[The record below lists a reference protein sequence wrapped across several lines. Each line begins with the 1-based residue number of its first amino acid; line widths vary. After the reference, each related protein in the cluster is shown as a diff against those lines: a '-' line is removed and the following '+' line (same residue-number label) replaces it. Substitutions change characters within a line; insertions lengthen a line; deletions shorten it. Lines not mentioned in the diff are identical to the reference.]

1 MAGNQG
7 TDRGP
12 KRAAVCRVGEYP
24 RRAATGGTST
34 TFDLVEAASLGAC
47 AFAELS
53 FSVETHLPSCHSLQ
67 IILNED
73 RILR

>member
-1 MAGNQG
+1 MVGDQG

-12 KRAAVCRVGEYP
+12 KRATACRVGEYP
-24 RRAATGGTST
+24 RRAATGRTST
-34 TFDLVEAASLGAC
+34 TFYLVEAASLGTC
-47 AFAELS
+47 AFDELS
-53 FSVETHLPSCHSLQ
+53 FSVETHLPSCHSLR